1 MKFGS
6 VGNRCIAK
14 KYIKLLTHLIR
25 KVIRVEEHLHIA
37 RLTDEGLRLF
47 RLAAEHAWLAAIGY
61 VGFGIAINNLQ
72 QGQQQQRG
80 EYNNKRNSYNNNK
93 KNNNWN
99 FAMWRMAKS
108 NQMISEDDSRHI
120 NRGNCK
126 WDWTTR
132 CPGHKAVS
140 QRIRRNYADT
150 YVII

>member
-1 MKFGS
+1 M
-6 VGNRCIAK
+6 
-14 KYIKLLTHLIR
+14 LTHLIR

-72 QGQQQQRG
+72 QGQQQQQRG
-80 EYNNKRNSYNNNK
+80 EHNNKRKNDNNNNK
-93 KNNNWN
+93 WN

-120 NRGNCK
+120 NRGN
-126 WDWTTR
+126 WEN
-132 CPGHKAVS
+132 G
-140 QRIRRNYADT
+140 IGRRDVLAIKLSASA
-150 YVII
+150 YVGITQIHMSSFRRRRVIN